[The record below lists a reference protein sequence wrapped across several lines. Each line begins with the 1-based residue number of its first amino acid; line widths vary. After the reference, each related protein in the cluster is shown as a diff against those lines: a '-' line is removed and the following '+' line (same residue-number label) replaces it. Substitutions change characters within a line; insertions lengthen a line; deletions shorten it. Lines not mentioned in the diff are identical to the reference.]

1 MSRPY
6 SEQLSVGYQKQ
17 VWRDLSLSATYYYR
31 TKKNQIGLSNTAISP
46 SDYVP
51 ITEIGG
57 TPIVNGV
64 TGQPLTLF
72 SFQPTDPAKF
82 GAFNFLVTNVPRLD
96 DNAYHG
102 VEFTAVKRL
111 SHKWQVLGGFTIQRQ
126 KGLFGRG
133 FSDDAF
139 SDNFNDPNLDIN
151 RKDNYLNSDAT
162 YIFKLDSSY
171 EFPWKLATSIN
182 FQHYT
187 GFPLQPTQTFGVPN
201 GEGDVIS
208 ETVILQ
214 PAGIDRLPSVN
225 LLNLR
230 LARDFSFNERYHLIP
245 TVDFFNVT
253 NSQTVVGEVATFG
266 PNYKFPF
273 NTLNPFVTRFGLRF
287 TF

>member
-1 MSRPY
+1 
-6 SEQLSVGYQKQ
+6 
-17 VWRDLSLSATYYYR
+17 
-31 TKKNQIGLSNTAISP
+31 
-46 SDYVP
+46 
-51 ITEIGG
+51 
-57 TPIVNGV
+57 
-64 TGQPLTLF
+64 
-72 SFQPTDPAKF
+72 
-82 GAFNFLVTNVPRLD
+82 
-96 DNAYHG
+96 

>member
-1 MSRPY
+1 
-6 SEQLSVGYQKQ
+6 

-31 TKKNQIGLSNTAISP
+31 SKKNQIGLENTAVSEA
-46 SDYVP
+46 DYVP
-51 ITEIGG
+51 VTTIGG
-57 TPIVNGV
+57 APITNGV
-64 TGQPLTLF
+64 TGAALTLF
-72 SFQPTDPAKF
+72 SFQPTDPTKF
-82 GAFNFLVTNVPRLD
+82 GAFNFLVTNIPKLD

-111 SHKWQVLGGFTIQRQ
+111 SHKWQILGGFTVQRQ
-126 KGLFGRG
+126 KGLYARAS
-133 FSDDAF
+133 SDDAF
-139 SDNFNDPNLDIN
+139 SDNFTDPNLDIN

-162 YIFKLDSSY
+162 YIFKVDSSY
-171 EFPWKLATSIN
+171 ELPFKLATSVN

-201 GEGDVIS
+201 GEGDVVS

-214 PAGIDRLPSVN
+214 PAGVQRLPSVN

-230 LARDFSFNERYHLIP
+230 LARDFTFSDRYHLIP

-253 NSQTVVGEVATFG
+253 NAQTVIGQVSTFG
-266 PNYKFPF
+266 PSYLFPF
-273 NTLNPFVTRFGLRF
+273 STINPFVTRLGLRF